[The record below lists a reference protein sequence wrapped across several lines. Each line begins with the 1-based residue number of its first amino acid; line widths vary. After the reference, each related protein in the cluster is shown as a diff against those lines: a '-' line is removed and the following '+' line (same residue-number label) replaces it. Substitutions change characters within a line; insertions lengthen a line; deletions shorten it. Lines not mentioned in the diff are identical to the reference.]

1 MEEVEDAA
9 PVTNAIRGRIAL
21 AYAEA
26 ERALS
31 KMGDKAQKFIVY
43 EHNADDGC
51 SRTHVHFLAI
61 EPTIGIEGLKK
72 VFRTNYEGKIPGGNK
87 FWSVTLADDPLRNI
101 TYMTKGSLAYQMMKG
116 FTPAEV
122 EDLRLAWVNLTP
134 ANSPA
139 QQETPKKYDE
149 LTHIIEDWGSLDHKY
164 VTFDEIR
171 SWVFAWYWRRD
182 ARIPHATAYKR
193 MAGTLFLRI
202 AEVQPQMV
210 LSCAMEEVKNLWY

>member
-9 PVTNAIRGRIAL
+9 PVNAICGRIAL

-31 KMGDKAQKFIVY
+31 KMGDKAQKIIVY
-43 EHNADDGC
+43 EHHADDGC
-51 SRTHVHFLAI
+51 ARTHIHFLVLN
-61 EPTIGIEGLKK
+61 PTIGIEGLKK
-72 VFRTNYEGKIPGGNK
+72 VFRTHYEGTIPGGNK
-87 FWSVTLADDPLRNI
+87 FWSIKQSTDPERHI
-101 TYMTKGSLAYQMMKG
+101 TYMSKGSLAYQMMKG
-116 FTPAEV
+116 FSSDEV
-122 EDLRLAWVNLTP
+122 EKLRLAWVSLSPT
-134 ANSPA
+134 NSPS
-139 QQETPKKYDE
+139 QETTKKYDE
-149 LTHIIEDWGSLDHKY
+149 FTHIIEDWGPLDRKH
-164 VTFDEIR
+164 VHFDEVR

-210 LSCAMEEVKNLWY
+210 LDVAMEEVKNLWY